1 MKHRG
6 TVRLETK
13 RLILRRFREEDAGPM
28 FRNWA
33 CDAEVTRFL
42 TWQPHVS
49 AEATGKLLAGWIAD
63 YENENYYNWA
73 IVLKD
78 NGDEPIG
85 NISAVGLNDDIS
97 MVHIGYCIGKA
108 WWHHGIMSEALKAVM
123 DFFFDQVEANRIES
137 LHDTQNPRSGM
148 VMKRCGM
155 KYEGTKRGAARNN
168 QGICDVCC
176 YALLK
181 DERGV

>member
-1 MKHRG
+1 MNHCG
-6 TVRLETK
+6 TQRLETE
-13 RLILRRFREEDAGPM
+13 RLILRRFEPKDAGPM

-49 AEATGKLLAGWIAD
+49 AEATGELLEGWIAN

-85 NISAVGLNDDIS
+85 NISAVKVHEAS
-97 MVHIGYCIGKA
+97 MRAEIGYCLGKE
-108 WWHHGIMSEALKAVM
+108 WWHRGIMSEALKAVM
-123 DFFFDQVEANRIES
+123 DFLFDRAGFNRIEAH
-137 LHDTQNPRSGM
+137 HDVNNPRSGM
-148 VMKRCGM
+148 VMRKCGM
-155 KYEGTKRGAARNN
+155 KYEGTLRSAGHNN
-168 QGICDVCC
+168 QGICDMRV